1 MQIAT
6 TLNNM
11 FMVLLIGL
19 ATASSI
25 MIGNKIGSNEEE
37 IAREYAKDIA
47 VIAVLVGFILGILIW
62 ITAPLALKP
71 FNVSEGTYL
80 DTVKVLR
87 IIGLFFTIRAFN
99 MVMIVGVFRGGGD
112 TTYSMLVQCGTIWL
126 YAVPMAF
133 LGAT

>member
-1 MQIAT
+1 MGVNGAALATTIARLVEMIFIVSFVYFRNNKVASRLNELISFDLNFVKIYFRTSWSVIVNEIVWSLGMTAYSIAYARIGTNAVASMQIAT

-47 VIAVLVGFILGILIW
+47 VIAV
-62 ITAPLALKP
+62 
-71 FNVSEGTYL
+71 
-80 DTVKVLR
+80 
-87 IIGLFFTIRAFN
+87 
-99 MVMIVGVFRGGGD
+99 
-112 TTYSMLVQCGTIWL
+112 
-126 YAVPMAF
+126 
-133 LGAT
+133 